1 MCICYAIATPTTSA
15 NARSAT
21 RSAGPPGA
29 AYTAACS
36 TTPQDRRGRAGHPG
50 GSQNIT
56 NPTFKTDIAY
66 EELVARARDPA
77 VVQLAAVFAADWIG
91 EAASSL

>member
-1 MCICYAIATPTTSA
+1 V
-15 NARSAT
+15 N
-21 RSAGPPGA
+21 
-29 AYTAACS
+29 
-36 TTPQDRRGRAGHPG
+36 GRVAPG

-66 EELVARARDPA
+66 AELVARARNQA

-91 EAASSL
+91 EAASSLWSIPATL